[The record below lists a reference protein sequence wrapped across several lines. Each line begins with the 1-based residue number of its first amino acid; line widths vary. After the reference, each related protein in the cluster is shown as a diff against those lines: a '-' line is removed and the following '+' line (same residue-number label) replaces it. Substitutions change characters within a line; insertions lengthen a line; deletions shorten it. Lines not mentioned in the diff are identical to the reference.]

1 MTDKIRVYIS
11 GKITGT
17 DDYIER
23 FEVVEHKLIEQG
35 YETCNPAQMLSLLP
49 TSTTHKEYM
58 VVSYALM
65 DICDAIYL
73 MNGWRDS
80 KGAVMEYDYAIEKG
94 LIIMEEEEGKII

>member
-1 MTDKIRVYIS
+1 MTDKTRIYIS

-23 FEVVEHKLIEQG
+23 FEVVERKLIEQG
-35 YETCNPAQMLSLLP
+35 YETVNPAKILSLLP

-73 MNGWRDS
+73 LHGWKDS
-80 KGAVMEYDYAIEKG
+80 KGAVMEYDYALEKG
-94 LIIMEEEEGKII
+94 LMVLHE

>member
-1 MTDKIRVYIS
+1 MTDKTRIYIS

-23 FEVVEHKLIEQG
+23 FKVAESRLIEQG
-35 YETCNPAQMLSLLP
+35 YETVNPAQMLSLLP

-65 DICDAIYL
+65 DICDAIYM

-80 KGAVMEYDYAIEKG
+80 KGAVMEYDYATEKG
-94 LIIMEEEEGKII
+94 LIIMEGEE

>member
-23 FEVVEHKLIEQG
+23 FEVAERKLIAQD
-35 YETCNPAQMLSLLP
+35 YETVNPATMLSLLP

-58 VVSYALM
+58 HVSYALL
-65 DICDAIYL
+65 DICDGIYL
-73 MNGWRDS
+73 MDGWKDS
-80 KGAVMEYDYAIEKG
+80 KGAMLEYDYALEKG
-94 LIIMEEEEGKII
+94 LIILYE